1 MNHPSKPLPRRLEAT
16 SEEVHYAVQKKLAN
30 IRRSSGLV
38 KVNLDL
44 DVFRWIF
51 NGRGKRLE
59 KGWILCDESDFSKL
73 NLPLNLHTRETKLE
87 GVVAID
93 FPVRVKA
100 TALSVRLPSGKRPN
114 VLRNKS
120 DCILDVIPGF
130 LPCCPTVCNVT
141 SFLHSFRCLN
151 FLLELKLRRRKTRQ
165 QFSHWCPLKPLQ
177 MFLVTKLA

>member
-151 FLLELKLRRRKTRQ
+151 FLLELKL
-165 QFSHWCPLKPLQ
+165 
-177 MFLVTKLA
+177 